1 VVFPTARPRGDN
13 KQHLC
18 LVMHVFTTEQLG
30 DALNGEL
37 LCDQQYGNDSSL
49 GSSHAISSETMTK
62 VS

>member
-1 VVFPTARPRGDN
+1 
-13 KQHLC
+13 
-18 LVMHVFTTEQLG
+18 MHVFTTEQLG